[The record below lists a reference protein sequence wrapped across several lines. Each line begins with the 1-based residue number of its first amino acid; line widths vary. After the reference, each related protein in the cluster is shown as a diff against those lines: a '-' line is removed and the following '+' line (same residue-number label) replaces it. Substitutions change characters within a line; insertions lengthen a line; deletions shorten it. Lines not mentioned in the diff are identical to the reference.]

1 LARERCSY
9 YLRAWLDVTSADPLT
24 YSVILSSML
33 LVILAASFIPA
44 RRAAGIDPVEAIRR
58 E

>member
-33 LVILAASFIPA
+33 LVILAASF
-44 RRAAGIDPVEAIRR
+44 DPVEAIRR